1 MPGLNAPRVARKIAR
16 ECPCVRVRQASRAL
30 TRVYDDAL
38 RPVGLQMSQFSV
50 LIAIASFAP
59 AAGAGATI
67 SAVASSLVMD
77 RTTLTRNLR
86 PLERSGW
93 VRITRAQGDARAR
106 LVVLTHRGE
115 KLIEQAYPFWEAALG
130 RVRRTLGATKLRTLN
145 AQLSVVVVNAPRLA
159 DVGSSSRR

>member
-16 ECPCVRVRQASRAL
+16 ECPGVRVRQASRAL

-50 LIAIASFAP
+50 LIAIASFAST
-59 AAGAGATI
+59 AGAGATI
-67 SAVASSLVMD
+67 SAVATSLVMD

-93 VRITRAQGDARAR
+93 VRITRAHGDARAR

-115 KLIEQAYPFWEAALG
+115 KLIEQAYPLWEAALG
-130 RVRRTLGATKLRTLN
+130 RVRRTLGAAKLRTLN
-145 AQLSVVVVNAPRLA
+145 AQLAVVVLNAPRLA
-159 DVGSSSRR
+159 GVGSSSSR